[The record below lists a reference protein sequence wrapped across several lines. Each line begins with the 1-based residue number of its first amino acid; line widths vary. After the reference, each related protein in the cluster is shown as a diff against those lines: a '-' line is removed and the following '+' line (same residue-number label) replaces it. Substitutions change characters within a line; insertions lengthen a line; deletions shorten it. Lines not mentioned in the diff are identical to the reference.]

1 MVPHNT
7 AIAPTTEKNVIK
19 VVTKSHEE
27 KLYIKRDSID
37 TANILERKGRRQISL
52 NVKNSYKPI

>member
-1 MVPHNT
+1 MT
-7 AIAPTTEKNVIK
+7 PTTEKNVFK